1 MTVNRLKHLPANFA
15 RADSAQ
21 PAAGGSP
28 NVDEPSDVECH
39 ASQRSSR
46 ILLKRSQRG
55 FMANILRN
63 FIKRS
68 PANPDLMVALILL
81 LAIAMM
87 VMPIPII
94 LVDALIGFNM
104 GLAILLMMVGLY
116 ASTPLDLSSLPGVIL
131 LSTVFRLA
139 LTVATTRLILAEG
152 EAGTIIHTF
161 GDFVISGNIVVGFV
175 IFLVV
180 TMVQFMVLAKG
191 AERVAEVAAR
201 FALDALPGKQMAVDA
216 ELRSGHIDANESRGR
231 RAALEQESQ
240 LCGAMDGAMKFIKG
254 DSIAGLVVILIN
266 MLGGISIGL
275 LSKGMPFG
283 DVLHHY
289 TLLTIGDALISQ
301 IPALLLSITAATVV
315 TRVTGA
321 ARINL
326 GTEIVNQ
333 LTASKRALRLAACVL
348 VLMGFVPGFP
358 ILIFLMLAAVFAAIS
373 LAKGDV
379 LDAAGVDTTSAGSGE
394 TEKQT
399 ARAQEC
405 PIAFFLAPDLMQAI
419 EQVEL
424 RQEIAR
430 VAQSVSADLGIVVPR
445 IPIRVDQQLLE
456 QQFRI
461 DVESVPVDKDLIDP
475 SQLTLKDDVANIES
489 SGIPFWRD
497 PTTTRLV
504 AEHSHAPALKR
515 AGITHY
521 GAGEFLALRVHTVL
535 TRFAPRLIGIQETRQ
550 LLGRMEQDY
559 SDLVKEV
566 LRTTPIPR
574 IADVLRRLLE
584 EGIPIRHTRLLL
596 EALAEWSERE
606 ENVALL
612 TEHVRSGLKRQIC
625 HRYANT
631 QGIVPAL
638 VVERESEDVMR
649 NAARDSAAGPYLVLE
664 DRQSEALLSQMRQIL
679 SSIAP
684 GQTRPIVLTSMDIRR
699 FVRGFF
705 TRNGIDLAVL
715 SYHELAS
722 DFTIKPAGSVKFPE

>member
-1 MTVNRLKHLPANFA
+1 
-15 RADSAQ
+15 
-21 PAAGGSP
+21 
-28 NVDEPSDVECH
+28 
-39 ASQRSSR
+39 
-46 ILLKRSQRG
+46 
-55 FMANILRN
+55 MANILRN